1 MTYFYVNEP
10 SENRCGSRKIFEFH
24 IWLKQGSKTASFKP
38 SEVTGIFSIPII
50 GPGYLFLDNSNF
62 KILNFLRRDNWKKSK
77 NRYPGPIIHII
88 RFEIWSN
95 LSNSFIDFFKMPLIS
110 AVSMIMV
117 WFKQYLDRLK
127 FLFPFN
133 VINCR

>member
-1 MTYFYVNEP
+1 MLIKRIFLSIKSVSYHEYSGNE
-10 SENRCGSRKIFEFH
+10 RHFK
-24 IWLKQGSKTASFKP
+24 KQTWKLFPNLVRLLFIVS
-38 SEVTGIFSIPII
+38 II
-50 GPGYLFLDNSNF
+50 GPGYQFLDNSNF

-88 RFEIWSN
+88 RFEIRSN

-117 WFKQYLDRLK
+117 WFKQYLNCLK
-127 FLFPFN
+127 FHFPIN
-133 VINCR
+133 VIYCR